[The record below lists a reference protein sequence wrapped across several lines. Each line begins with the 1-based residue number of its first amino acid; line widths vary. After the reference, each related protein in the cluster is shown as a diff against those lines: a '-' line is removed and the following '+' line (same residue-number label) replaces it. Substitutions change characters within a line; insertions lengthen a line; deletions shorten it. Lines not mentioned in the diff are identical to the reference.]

1 MSNGTADASEAGDRR
16 GEGRGG
22 EGDWGAGILGPKVDL
37 KKENHVN
44 YKSFSDHLGIRIDIG
59 R

>member
-1 MSNGTADASEAGDRR
+1 MEQQMHQKQVT
-16 GEGRGG
+16 GERRGG